1 MHGTEMELVDSL
13 EAIVVAGVALTNAA
27 LSRSGHELS
36 FPQWRVLVVLADPN
50 GLPVAE
56 VSRLIHVTLPATGRQ
71 LRRLERRGL
80 VDFEPDGKDRRV
92 TRVRLT
98 AAGLDVRRSIMGQ
111 RRDAIERSLAD
122 LRPAR
127 AVVDAVALIADAL
140 AAETRRST
148 SVTDR
153 ARATSVA

>member
-1 MHGTEMELVDSL
+1 
-13 EAIVVAGVALTNAA
+13 
-27 LSRSGHELS
+27 
-36 FPQWRVLVVLADPN
+36 
-50 GLPVAE
+50 
-56 VSRLIHVTLPATGRQ
+56 
-71 LRRLERRGL
+71 
-80 VDFEPDGKDRRV
+80 
-92 TRVRLT
+92 
-98 AAGLDVRRSIMGQ
+98 MGQ